1 MLAFS
6 FEHHSAQ
13 VQPQRSISM
22 AVNSSFDMFNM
33 VYLYVYIDV
42 AQCHYYALDFMSI
55 YVKKYSLNHIKYLN
69 ILYVKLHIVTISLLN
84 KAVNDHSPEGKDAE

>member
-42 AQCHYYALDFMSI
+42 AQCHYYTLDFMSI
-55 YVKKYSLNHIKYLN
+55 CVKIYSLKHIKYLN
-69 ILYVKLHIVTISLLN
+69 ILHIALPVTISLL
-84 KAVNDHSPEGKDAE
+84 